1 MGFLVRVTGLEPVC
15 SRIRPS
21 NVRVCQFHHTR
32 TSFFYLTAALV
43 PQQQDLLYRLFS
55 ALSIP
60 KIKFRTLLAS
70 ALIFIMQAVVN
81 GDSQGAEEGGIVV
94 VIDNQFIGIAP

>member
-1 MGFLVRVTGLEPVC
+1 ML
-15 SRIRPS
+15 S
-21 NVRVCQFHHTR
+21 HTPLKR
-32 TSFFYLTAALV
+32 TCLPIPPHPHIFFYVAAALV